1 MKKGSHAPRFCKNCD
16 VYKPPRG
23 MLCTILSLGR
33 DWLTSSAPLS
43 TVQSLRCGSEARCVE
58 VAELMNS

>member
-23 MLCTILSLGR
+23 MLYPILLMGR
-33 DWLTSSAPLS
+33 DTLIRSAPLS
-43 TVQSLRCGSEARCVE
+43 TMQSLRCESEA
-58 VAELMNS
+58 LLYDFI